1 MILLLL
7 RSLQAFIFC
16 IENHLQFL
24 RSFLIIAISFL
35 IIAHF
40 SNQFI
45 VQYSTVHS
53 VHIFLNQN
61 NNNNIILQYLKEFI
75 AGIAGIQFLQ
85 SFLIIAHLSNQFIV
99 QYSTV
104 HSVHMLMNQN
114 NNNNIILQYL
124 KEFIAGIAGID
135 RIYYMM
141 VYDTNNGSCDQ
152 ARHLGRLLCF
162 CSV

>member
-1 MILLLL
+1 M
-7 RSLQAFIFC
+7 
-16 IENHLQFL
+16 
-24 RSFLIIAISFL
+24 
-35 IIAHF
+35 
-40 SNQFI
+40 
-45 VQYSTVHS
+45 
-53 VHIFLNQN
+53 NQN

-104 HSVHMLMNQN
+104 HSVHIFMNQN

-135 RIYYMM
+135 GTY
-141 VYDTNNGSCDQ
+141 
-152 ARHLGRLLCF
+152 
-162 CSV
+162 

>member
-1 MILLLL
+1 M
-7 RSLQAFIFC
+7 
-16 IENHLQFL
+16 
-24 RSFLIIAISFL
+24 
-35 IIAHF
+35 
-40 SNQFI
+40 
-45 VQYSTVHS
+45 
-53 VHIFLNQN
+53 NQN

-75 AGIAGIQFLQ
+75 AGIAGIQFLR

-135 RIYYMM
+135 GTY
-141 VYDTNNGSCDQ
+141 
-152 ARHLGRLLCF
+152 
-162 CSV
+162 